1 VGPSRP
7 RSRRADPTP
16 HQCALSP
23 SKRALRHAQ
32 GTYSTGSGHILD
44 RLKAHTRQAQGTYST
59 ALRGTLVC
67 ALSAADAKSEYLMR
81 SGVMNPSSPALS
93 R

>member
-23 SKRALRHAQ
+23 RSVPFDTLRAHTRQAQ

-44 RLKAHTRQAQGTYST
+44 RLKAHTRQ
-59 ALRGTLVC
+59 
-67 ALSAADAKSEYLMR
+67 R
-81 SGVMNPSSPALS
+81 SGHIGLCTVGS
-93 R
+93 